1 MTIQF
6 QGINL
11 YTLPEARDQAP
22 QLHARI
28 VEVHG
33 DWLILFGKKM
43 AFTDDADLVAML
55 REANQTTPSIF
66 SSKTAAAD
74 FLDLHASAFASIS
87 C

>member
-6 QGINL
+6 QGIHL
-11 YTLPEARDQAP
+11 YTLPEARDYTP

-43 AFTDDADLVAML
+43 AFTDDADLVAIL
-55 REANQTTPSIF
+55 CEANQSAPQRF
-66 SSKTAAAD
+66 ASKTAAAD